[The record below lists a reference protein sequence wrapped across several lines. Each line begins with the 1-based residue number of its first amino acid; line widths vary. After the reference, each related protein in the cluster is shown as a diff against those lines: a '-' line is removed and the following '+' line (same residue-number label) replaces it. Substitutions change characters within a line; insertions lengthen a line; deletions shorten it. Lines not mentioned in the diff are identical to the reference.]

1 MIHPNKKRLRRSMM
15 FLNCQKPGL
24 IKDPYIYGPDSI
36 MLDLEDAVAENQ
48 KDAAR
53 YSLYHALQEID
64 YRGVER
70 VVRINGLDT
79 PHWKEDIRVCVAGGA
94 DTIRIAKT
102 ESAQDVHT
110 VEEAVLAAERE
121 FGRPEGSTLLMAALE
136 SCRGVLNALEICES
150 SERLIGIALSG
161 GDYTKDL
168 QTSIT
173 GTGVELMGARQHMIM
188 AARAAGVQ
196 CWDTVFTNLDDM
208 EGFRKETE
216 MIKLMGFDG
225 KSLVNPRQISI
236 VHEVFTPT
244 EKDIIF
250 AEKVVREI
258 DDKKAKGIG
267 VFTVDGKMIDI
278 AFYDGAKRS
287 LALAKAS
294 GVYEGDL

>member
-1 MIHPNKKRLRRSMM
+1 MSHPNKKRLRRSMM

-24 IKDPYIYGPDSI
+24 IKDPYIYRPDSI

-64 YRGVER
+64 YREVER

-110 VEEAVLAAERE
+110 VEEHVLAAERE

-136 SCRGVLNALEICES
+136 SCKGVLNALEVCKS
-150 SERLIGIALSG
+150 SDRLIGIALSG

-168 QTSIT
+168 QTVIT
-173 GTGVELMGARQHMIM
+173 GTGVELQGARQQNWMRECCPLHDPLAMIVAVDPSVVKTHRCVTRIECEGAYCKGM
-188 AARAAGVQ
+188 VVTDLREYPIDGEYVNH
-196 CWDTVFTNLDDM
+196 CMEVDSKKVLDTL
-208 EGFRKETE
+208 
-216 MIKLMGFDG
+216 
-225 KSLVNPRQISI
+225 
-236 VHEVFTPT
+236 
-244 EKDIIF
+244 F
-250 AEKVVREI
+250 A
-258 DDKKAKGIG
+258 
-267 VFTVDGKMIDI
+267 
-278 AFYDGAKRS
+278 AFY
-287 LALAKAS
+287 
-294 GVYEGDL
+294 

>member
-1 MIHPNKKRLRRSMM
+1 MM

-53 YSLYHALQEID
+53 YSLFHALQEID
-64 YRGVER
+64 YHGVER

-102 ESAQDVHT
+102 ESARDVKT
-110 VEEAVLAAERE
+110 VEEYVQKAETE
-121 FGRPEGSTLLMAALE
+121 FGREEGSTLLMAALE
-136 SCRGVLNALEICES
+136 SCRGVLNALEICQS

-208 EGFRKETE
+208 EGFERETE

-225 KSLVNPRQISI
+225 KSLVNPRQIAV
-236 VHEVFTPT
+236 VHKIFTPK
-244 EKDIIF
+244 EKEIIF

-258 DDKKAKGIG
+258 EDKKAKGIG

-278 AFYDGAKRS
+278 AFYDGAKRT
-287 LALAKAS
+287 LAMAEAA
-294 GVYEGDL
+294 GVYKGGNLI

>member
-1 MIHPNKKRLRRSMM
+1 MM

-24 IKDPYIYGPDSI
+24 IKDPYIYRPDSI

-110 VEEAVLAAERE
+110 VEEHVLAAERE

-136 SCRGVLNALEICES
+136 SCKGVLNALEVCKS
-150 SERLIGIALSG
+150 SDRLIGIALSG

-168 QTSIT
+168 QTVIT
-173 GTGVELMGARQHMIM
+173 GTGVELHGRKTADDHR
-188 AARAAGVQ
+188 RKSSR
-196 CWDTVFTNLDDM
+196 CTVLGYRIHQPGCHGCVRGRGQDDQDD
-208 EGFRKETE
+208 GLRWQIPRKPAVRS
-216 MIKLMGFDG
+216 MLFIRSSPRPRR
-225 KSLVNPRQISI
+225 KSSSQRRL
-236 VHEVFTPT
+236 
-244 EKDIIF
+244 
-250 AEKVVREI
+250 
-258 DDKKAKGIG
+258 
-267 VFTVDGKMIDI
+267 
-278 AFYDGAKRS
+278 
-287 LALAKAS
+287 
-294 GVYEGDL
+294 